1 MKIPRRSD
9 EPGKG
14 MKWAIPDNQRSKL
27 IVEINRQQNKG
38 GKHRSRST
46 PSSPTVRVQ
55 DSASFAQVS
64 QVLKSSPT
72 LQSPPLS
79 AYPPT
84 AQESFT
90 PSRGSRVTS
99 LNSHDA
105 GTHVLPT
112 LSSDD
117 PSLLPVRRP
126 HGSSAENLGS
136 SPTLTSGAWLGYDGN
151 SMRTPVPRP
160 HNLNI
165 PLPNTMAKPSS
176 YMPDSSPAPFWKYTK
191 MAAGSTPG
199 LWPAESSPL
208 KPPILPSSS
217 PPPPAANGVGVDSP
231 TKARGSMNLE
241 TSGVVIDPDDEEGG
255 IDLAK

>member
-1 MKIPRRSD
+1 
-9 EPGKG
+9 
-14 MKWAIPDNQRSKL
+14 MKWSIPANQRAKV
-27 IVEINRQQNKG
+27 IAEITRQQSKG
-38 GKHRSRST
+38 GKHRSKST

-55 DSASFAQVS
+55 DLSANAPSFPQMNGE
-64 QVLKSSPT
+64 LKISPT
-72 LQSPPLS
+72 ARSPPLS
-79 AYPPT
+79 LYPPT

-90 PSRGSRVTS
+90 PSRGSRIS
-99 LNSHDA
+99 SFGNHEP
-105 GTHVLPT
+105 GTHGLPT

-117 PSLLPVRRP
+117 PSSLPVRGP
-126 HGSSAENLGS
+126 HGSSAANLGS

-151 SMRTPVPRP
+151 SMRTPLPRP
-160 HNLNI
+160 HNLII

-208 KPPILPSSS
+208 KPPVLPSSS
-217 PPPPAANGVGVDSP
+217 PPAPAANGVGVDSP
-231 TKARGSMNLE
+231 TRARGPMSFE
-241 TSGVVIDPDDEEGG
+241 ASGVGMDADDDEGG

>member
-1 MKIPRRSD
+1 
-9 EPGKG
+9 

-27 IVEINRQQNKG
+27 IAEINRQQNKG

-55 DSASFAQVS
+55 DSASFAQVNE
-64 QVLKSSPT
+64 VLKTSPT
-72 LQSPPLS
+72 LRSPPLS

-105 GTHVLPT
+105 GTHGLPH

-151 SMRTPVPRP
+151 SMRTPAPRP

-231 TKARGSMNLE
+231 TKVRGSMNFE
-241 TSGVVIDPDDEEGG
+241 TAGVGIDPDDEEGG

>member
-1 MKIPRRSD
+1 
-9 EPGKG
+9 
-14 MKWAIPDNQRSKL
+14 MKWSIPDNQRAKV
-27 IVEINRQQNKG
+27 IAEINRQAHKG
-38 GKHRSRST
+38 GKYRSRST
-46 PSSPTVRVQ
+46 PSSPAVRGQ
-55 DSASFAQVS
+55 GTAPFGQVHEG
-64 QVLKSSPT
+64 LKKSPIP
-72 LQSPPLS
+72 QSPPLS

-90 PSRGSRVTS
+90 PSRGSRMTAFG
-99 LNSHDA
+99 HDNA
-105 GTHVLPT
+105 PHGLPN

-117 PSLLPVRRP
+117 PSALPVRRT
-126 HGSSAENLGS
+126 HSSSAANLGS

-151 SMRTPVPRP
+151 SMRTPIPRP
-160 HNLNI
+160 YNLGN

-208 KPPILPSSS
+208 KPPALPSSS

-231 TKARGSMNLE
+231 TKFKGSMNFE
-241 TSGVVIDPDDEEGG
+241 TSGVDMEPDDEEGG